1 MLSALCAEQ
10 SSAKQRARAAARAT
24 HPQSQQVVVDL
35 YIVEAEG
42 RRPSGQARLMTHD
55 GQKAEEGLEPSFVD
69 YDFTV
74 LPNKLFCRVVT
85 HYVRD
90 RGPPIYCFI
99 SAAGIHPKG
108 ARSENRSTQL

>member
-74 LPNKLFCRVVT
+74 LPNKRFCRV
-85 HYVRD
+85 YRQ
-90 RGPPIYCFI
+90 RPILLSFI
-99 SAAGIHPKG
+99 K
-108 ARSENRSTQL
+108 